1 MCIARNERLT
11 MKYILLFSSNLIE
24 IRERHLTAQSLWI
37 VLHNTSL
44 NNIFNF
50 LKEVNIFGRL

>member
-1 MCIARNERLT
+1 MCMACDEQLT
-11 MKYILLFSSNLIE
+11 MKHILLFSSDLIE
-24 IRERHLTAQSLWI
+24 IRERHFTAQSLWI